1 MTSPTPRTVA
11 EISASLR
18 QDPVI
23 ERVVPS
29 WAFRSIPVPVM
40 QHGLPCILY
49 FFYPAKGKAGEPK
62 NIYPPL
68 TQVLVAI
75 ESGKVVQVVSAPLFW
90 PPGQT
95 PDQAIGQYPGQSLC
109 GLSLKETDALYQE
122 YYSLCDRL
130 LINLPFGRVVES
142 PVYPDW
148 FAAFSRLKEDGFSP
162 YYAPFMRQQVP
173 APPHR
178 EPTTTRHET
187 SARSASP
194 TNELPPQQHSRQ
206 HIDVQAH
213 LHAAKL
219 FLVNAGLNDLL
230 PLWREVA
237 ARREA
242 EYFSTAVIGEFSRGK
257 STLLNRLIGE
267 NLLPVGELPTTA
279 ILTRICHGT
288 RRSGCRILSSKT
300 KQELAVSTDVL
311 GQFIADSEGKDPEGV
326 LQVELPNQWL
336 SDNSIVLYDTPG
348 AADLTGRRAAL
359 TVEAITRC
367 DSAIVVINATMPCS
381 LTEME
386 FIHDHVVAKRTPMVA
401 GTLSKLDLIPPGERR
416 AVISHVSLKLR
427 ELSPSIKLW
436 SVHGPEEIPEIKGS
450 EIVCAGP
457 DAIRSRLSAWAAD
470 PDMQALR
477 DLQSAAQLQRLLQ
490 YGVDILANQ
499 LDAARLTKEEQVKL
513 LQNQKIIISQ
523 SRLGWDDIQVALD
536 KKALETEQMIDADLA
551 KIAPDL
557 AEDLRQ
563 LLSRTQNPKAWWEQD
578 FPYQLR
584 RQVRAFSG
592 SFCRKVEQRLV
603 EHGAWLNGEVN
614 TRFSLS
620 AVLKPVPFKSDDN
633 LTEPITRSPC
643 LPDFD
648 RKRIHA
654 RIGLLGV
661 TAASY
666 MLLGPLAIAVT
677 GGLAIWS
684 ETTLKHL
691 IDNQKLTSRSAVD
704 ASVDEVLGTLRR
716 RLNERTR
723 DWYKAMFAGIQQEA
737 LRWQTAQMAAIE
749 KGASISRPDVSRI
762 EALLEQARRQTCILK
777 AIMEG
782 ER

>member
-1 MTSPTPRTVA
+1 MTSPTPRTVE

-23 ERVVPS
+23 EKIVPS

-40 QHGLPCILY
+40 HNGLPCILY

-68 TQVLVAI
+68 TQVLVAMK
-75 ESGKVVQVVSAPLFW
+75 SGKVVQVVSAPLFW

-109 GLSLKETDALYQE
+109 NLTLKETDALYQE
-122 YYSLCDRL
+122 YYSLCDQL
-130 LINLPFGRVVES
+130 LIKSSSCRVVDS

-148 FAAFSRLKEDGFSP
+148 FAAFTRLKEDGFGP
-162 YYAPFMRQQVP
+162 YYAPFIQQQVP
-173 APPHR
+173 APPQR
-178 EPTTTRHET
+178 EATATCHEPN
-187 SARSASP
+187 ARSVGPGDES
-194 TNELPPQQHSRQ
+194 PPQQHPRQ
-206 HIDVQAH
+206 NIGVQAH
-213 LHAAKL
+213 LHAAKQ
-219 FLVNAGLNDLL
+219 FLVNAGLDDLL
-230 PLWREVA
+230 PLWREIA
-237 ARREA
+237 SRREA
-242 EYFSTAVIGEFSRGK
+242 VFYSTAVVGEFSRGK

-279 ILTRICHGT
+279 ILTRICHGI
-288 RRSGCRILSSKT
+288 RRSGCRVLTNKT
-300 KQELAVSTDVL
+300 KQELSVTTDVL
-311 GQFIADSEGKDPEGV
+311 SQYIADSDGKDPEGV

-336 SDNSIVLYDTPG
+336 SDSNILLYDTPG

-367 DSAIVVINATMPCS
+367 DATIVVINATMPCS

-386 FIHDHVVAKRTPMVA
+386 FIHDHIVSKRIPRIA
-401 GTLSKLDLIPPGERR
+401 GALSKLDLIPPGQRR
-416 AVISHVSLKLR
+416 AVIRHVSSKLR
-427 ELSPSIKLW
+427 ELCPSIELW
-436 SVHGPEEIPEIKGS
+436 SVHSIEEIPESSGS
-450 EIVCAGP
+450 EIDCAGP
-457 DAIRSRLSAWAAD
+457 DAIRSRLSTWAAD
-470 PDMQALR
+470 PDMKGLR
-477 DLQSAAQLQRLLQ
+477 DLQSAAQLQRLFQ
-490 YGVDILANQ
+490 STADILDKH
-499 LDAARLTKEEQVKL
+499 LSTARLTKDEQSKAL
-513 LQNQKIIISQ
+513 ESQKTTIT
-523 SRLGWDDIQVALD
+523 RAKLGWDDIRCALD
-536 KKALETEQMIDADLA
+536 RKALETEQMIDADLA
-551 KIAPDL
+551 KVAPDI

-563 LLSRTQNPKAWWEQD
+563 SLAKTQNPKAWWEQD

-584 RQVRAFSG
+584 RQVKAFAG
-592 SFCRKVEQRLV
+592 SFSRKVEQRLA
-603 EHGAWLNGEVN
+603 EHYVWLNSEVS

-620 AVLKPVPFKSDDN
+620 AFKPGYFKSDDN
-633 LTEPITRSPC
+633 LADPIPHSPC

-654 RIGLLGV
+654 RIGLLGA

-666 MLLGPLAIAVT
+666 LFLGPLAIAVT

-704 ASVDEVLGTLRR
+704 ASVDEVLGVLRR

-723 DWYKAMFAGIQQEA
+723 DWYRAMYTSIQQEA
-737 LRWQTAQMAAIE
+737 LRWQSAQMAAVE
-749 KGASISRPDVSRI
+749 RGASLSGPEICRI
-762 EALLEQARRQTCILK
+762 EALLEQARQQAHILK
-777 AIMEG
+777 TTLEDG
-782 ER
+782 R